1 MILQVIGVEHRKG
14 NFTDKQGK
22 NIDFDNIMIYA
33 LQPNTYDKNNGE
45 TFGSGKIPVE
55 IKIKNDVDVVRSIFG
70 STITKDDLISMVGQ
84 EYNIT
89 FDNKKNVDSIMS
101 VPAPAVPAKK
111 GA

>member
-14 NFTDKQGK
+14 SFPDKQGK
-22 NIDFDNIMIYA
+22 IIDFDNIHIYA
-33 LQPNTYDKNNGE
+33 LQPNTYEKNE

-55 IKIKNDVDVVRSIFG
+55 IKIKNDVDIVRSIFG
-70 STITKDDLISMVGQ
+70 TTITKDDLISMVGQ

-89 FDNKKNVDSIMS
+89 FDNKKNVDCIMS
-101 VPAPAVPAKK
+101 VPAPAAKK